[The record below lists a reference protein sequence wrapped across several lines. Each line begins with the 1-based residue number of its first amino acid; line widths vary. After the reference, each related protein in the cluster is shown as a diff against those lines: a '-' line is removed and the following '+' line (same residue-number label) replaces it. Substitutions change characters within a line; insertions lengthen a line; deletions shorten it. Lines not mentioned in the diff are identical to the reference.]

1 MPAVFIS
8 KWMSNT
14 MQRLI
19 SVTFIT
25 LALLF
30 SFSQTTL
37 AGENPHVLVETTQ
50 GSFEL
55 ELYPDKAPKSVAN
68 FLEYV
73 NSGFYNATI
82 FHRVIDGFMIQGGG
96 FTPDFERK
104 TTNAPITN
112 EADNGLKNQ
121 RGTIAMARTMDPNS
135 ATAQFFINVVD
146 NDFLDHTSKTPR
158 GWGYTVFGKVVKGM
172 DTVDKIRKLKTGPGG
187 VFPKD
192 VPQEAVVIER
202 MTVVSAPP
210 APKK

>member
-8 KWMSNT
+8 KWMLNT

-50 GSFEL
+50 GNFEL

-73 NSGFYNATI
+73 NNGFYNGTI

-104 TTNAPITN
+104 TTNAPIIN

-121 RGTIAMARTMDPNS
+121 RGTVAMARTMDPNS

-158 GWGYTVFGKVVKGM
+158 GWGYAVFGKVVKGM
-172 DTVDKIRKLKTGPGG
+172 DIVDKIRQLKTGPGG

-202 MTVVSAPP
+202 MTVVNTQPT
-210 APKK
+210 PKS

>member
-30 SFSQTTL
+30 SFTQTTL

-73 NSGFYNATI
+73 NSGFYNGTI

-96 FTPDFERK
+96 FTPEFERK

-158 GWGYTVFGKVVKGM
+158 GWGYAVFGKVVKGM
-172 DTVDKIRKLKTGPGG
+172 DTVDKIRQLKTGPGG

-202 MTVVSAPP
+202 MTVVNTQPT
-210 APKK
+210 PKN

>member
-8 KWMSNT
+8 KGMSNT

-19 SVTFIT
+19 SVTFLT
-25 LALLF
+25 LALIF
-30 SFSQTTL
+30 SFSQTTQ
-37 AGENPHVLVETTQ
+37 AAENPRVLVETSQ

-55 ELYPDKAPKSVAN
+55 ELYPEQAPKSVAN

-73 NSGFYNATI
+73 NSGFYNGTI

-121 RGTIAMARTMDPNS
+121 RGTVAMARTMDPHS

-172 DTVDKIRKLKTGPGG
+172 DTVDKIRQLKTGPGG

-192 VPQEAVVIER
+192 VPQETVVIER
-202 MTVVSAPP
+202 MTVVNAQP
-210 APKK
+210 AKQS